1 MEKGVLA
8 ESNGQMVAKVV
19 ELACSLHSNINHT
32 LVEYFTFR
40 LNAPFLHDLCKVDN
54 CVVSVYKDF
63 VSAEVAGTTV

>member
-1 MEKGVLA
+1 MVYYMYASLKRSIAQIILREEEYIYKG
-8 ESNGQMVAKVV
+8 EDQWTN
-19 ELACSLHSNINHT
+19 
-32 LVEYFTFR
+32 